1 MTRRQIWF
9 ALLALALGG
18 FGIGATEFASMGLLP
33 EITRDLLPNLY
44 AIHPDQALGK
54 SSLLITSYAVGVVLG
69 APLLAVLTAK
79 ISYRAALV
87 GFAASFTVFT
97 VVSALAPTFEIALI
111 ARFLA
116 AVPHGAYFGVAPI
129 VAATIMGPGKRGQG
143 VAIVLSGLT
152 VANLLGVPVVTAL
165 GQVMSWRIAFLA
177 IAGIFAAA
185 TLAIFFTLPPEK
197 DHAVRSPRAELKI
210 FRRSKVWMLAIFASI
225 ALTGYFALYSY
236 VSPMVTELA
245 GLPLTWVAWVL
256 AAIGL
261 GMTIGNL
268 VGGRLAD
275 LNTTLVLLI
284 GLPSYA
290 IAFVSSSLL
299 PSIQVLLMDAA
310 HGAPALG
317 GAIVHSAFNIGNALG
332 AALGGSVVA
341 LGLGF
346 RSPTFVAAV
355 TTLIAFVMFVVMRRR
370 AGYKKAA

>member
-1 MTRRQIWF
+1 M
-9 ALLALALGG
+9 
-18 FGIGATEFASMGLLP
+18 
-33 EITRDLLPNLY
+33 
-44 AIHPDQALGK
+44 
-54 SSLLITSYAVGVVLG
+54 ITSYAVGVVLG